1 MGKLIQLKISF
12 LKTFIRFIEKI
23 KIEIGRE
30 IKEYRGQLEEVY
42 EEMTVFDMSSV
53 TDKKTKV
60 TVIINHIMKNGKY
73 R

>member
-1 MGKLIQLKISF
+1 MF
-12 LKTFIRFIEKI
+12 LFYTFIRFIEKI

-42 EEMTVFDMSSV
+42 EEMTVYDMSSV

-60 TVIINHIMKNGKY
+60 TVNINHNNNFY
-73 R
+73 L

>member
-1 MGKLIQLKISF
+1 MFLIY
-12 LKTFIRFIEKI
+12 TFIRFIEKI

-42 EEMTVFDMSSV
+42 EEMTVYDMSSV

-60 TVIINHIMKNGKY
+60 TVNINQE
-73 R
+73 